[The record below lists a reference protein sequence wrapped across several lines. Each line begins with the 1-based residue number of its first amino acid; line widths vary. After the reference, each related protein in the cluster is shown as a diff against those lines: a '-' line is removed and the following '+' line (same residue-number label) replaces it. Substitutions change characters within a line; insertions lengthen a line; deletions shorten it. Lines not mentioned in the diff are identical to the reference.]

1 MAPDARPVPRTG
13 RVSLVGQVLILQVVV
28 VVLSL
33 TVGFGWHISNVD
45 DNMRDEY
52 AQRAVAVAHAVAGDP
67 DVARLVAV
75 NQGTHLDPAAL
86 AGGEL
91 QREAVDIARRTGV
104 LFVVIANRDGIR
116 IAHPELD
123 QLGRHVST
131 DPGDVLAGNDVTDTD
146 RGTLGESVRGKVAV
160 RDARGGVI
168 GFVSV
173 GISTEKVAE
182 ATHRDIAVTVG
193 LAAAALAVGVVGA
206 ALLARRWRRLT
217 LGLQP
222 DELVALVGEQRA
234 VLHALADGVLAVDRD
249 GRLRVINDK
258 ARQLL
263 SIDDPIGTARTDLP
277 LTPRLE
283 QLLDAPQPSPVAAT
297 VGRRIVLV
305 SSHRVTVDGHD
316 LGMVMS
322 VIDRT
327 DVENLTRE
335 LDAIRSM
342 SEALRAQRHETANR
356 LHVLAGLLRHDH
368 VDEAVGYLDEI
379 TGSGSRGTQLAGLE
393 NVDEPHLSAF
403 LDAKAALA
411 RERGIGLRLGAQ
423 TWVAGTLADPVAVT
437 TVVGNLI
444 DNAVDAAAD
453 PASTNGTVEVELL
466 TDADVLWVTVADSG
480 RGIVFDDPETVFTE
494 GVTSKDGD
502 AVPGGRGMGLALVRQ
517 ICRRAGGDAW
527 VAQATS
533 AELGGAVFVAKLP
546 GALDNPEEPGV

>member
-1 MAPDARPVPRTG
+1 M
-13 RVSLVGQVLILQVVV
+13 SLVGQVLILQVVV
-28 VVLSL
+28 IALSL
-33 TVGFGWHISNVD
+33 IVGFGWRISNVD
-45 DNMRDEY
+45 DDMRDEY

-67 DVARLVAV
+67 DVARLVAA
-75 NQGTHLDPAAL
+75 NQGTSLDAAAL
-86 AGGEL
+86 ADGEL
-91 QREAVDIARRTGV
+91 QREAVDVARRTGV

-116 IAHPELD
+116 IAHPDPDE
-123 QLGRHVST
+123 LGRRVST
-131 DPGDVLAGNDVTDTD
+131 DPDYVLAGHDVAETD
-146 RGTLGESVRGKVAV
+146 RGTLGESVRGKVPV
-160 RDARGGVI
+160 RDASGAVI

-182 ATHRDIAVTVG
+182 ATRRDILLTVG
-193 LAAAALAVGVVGA
+193 LASVALAVGIAGA
-206 ALLARRWRRLT
+206 VLLARRWRRLT

-222 DELVALVGEQRA
+222 DELVALVTEQRA

-249 GRLRVINDK
+249 GRMRVINDK

-263 SIDDPIGTARTDLP
+263 SISAPVGTARADLG
-277 LTPRLE
+277 LTTRLQ
-283 QLLDAPQPSPVAAT
+283 QLLDVPQTVPIAAT
-297 VGRRIVLV
+297 VGDRIVLV
-305 SSHRVTVDGHD
+305 SSHRVTVDGRD
-316 LGMVMS
+316 LGIVMS

-368 VDEAVGYLDEI
+368 VAEAVDYLDEI
-379 TGSGSRGTQLAGLE
+379 TGSGSRGTRLTGLD

-411 RERGIGLRLGAQ
+411 RERGVVLSLGAQ
-423 TWVAGTLADPVAVT
+423 TWVTGVLDDAVAVT

-444 DNAVDAAAD
+444 DNALDAAAD
-453 PASTNGTVEVELL
+453 PASKNGRVDVELL
-466 TDADVLWVTVADSG
+466 TDADTLWVTVADSG
-480 RGIVFDDPETVFTE
+480 PGVVFDDPDRVFTE
-494 GVTSKDGD
+494 GVTSKDGH

-527 VAQATS
+527 VAQAS
-533 AELGGAVFVAKLP
+533 ESELGGAVFVAKLP
-546 GALDNPEEPGV
+546 GALDAE